1 MFTNCWN
8 LNKKENKMKNNE
20 KKRFGRRATGTAIW
34 AIIMVY
40 IFNLMVFRNLGLE
53 FFTEPAKYFTLGLL
67 IAVTGLSATDI
78 VKLIVEKWTFRK

>member
-1 MFTNCWN
+1 
-8 LNKKENKMKNNE
+8 MKNNE